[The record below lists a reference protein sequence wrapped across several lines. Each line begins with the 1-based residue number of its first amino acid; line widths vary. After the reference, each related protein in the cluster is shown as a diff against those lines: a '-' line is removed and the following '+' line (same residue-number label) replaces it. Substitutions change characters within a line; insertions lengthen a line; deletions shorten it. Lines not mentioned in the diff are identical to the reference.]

1 MADKARTVLSV
12 CNNMSEGWLLT
23 VRPTSSARSP
33 SRACDS
39 VSEEAV
45 ASVAKRLGRCIK
57 K

>member
-23 VRPTSSARSP
+23 VRPTLSARSP